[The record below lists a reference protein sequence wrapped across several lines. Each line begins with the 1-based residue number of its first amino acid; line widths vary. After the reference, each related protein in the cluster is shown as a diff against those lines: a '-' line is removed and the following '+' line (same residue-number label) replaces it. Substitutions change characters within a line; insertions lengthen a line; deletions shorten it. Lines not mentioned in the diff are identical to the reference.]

1 MRLLYL
7 SDADV
12 RAVGL
17 PMAEI
22 LRALEAAFR
31 EKGEGR
37 TEVPPKAAIHPA
49 PEALLHAM
57 PAWLPA
63 QRAAGVK
70 WVAAFPGNRSR
81 RLPAVSG
88 LIVLNDAE
96 TGLPVAVM
104 DARWITAQR
113 TGAATALAAK
123 FLARPESGMVGLL
136 GCGVQARSNLEALRE
151 VFSITGVRAFDRHP
165 ERAEALASEM
175 RESSGVDAAAVA
187 EPRSA
192 VAGLDIVVTAGA
204 ISRRPHG
211 TIQPGWLA
219 EGAFASLV
227 DFDSFWSREALREVD
242 KFCTDDSEQ
251 LARFQ
256 EMGFFQGI
264 PSVHAD
270 LGELAAGRKPGR
282 EVARERTV
290 ACNLGLALGDM
301 ASAALVYRRAVERG
315 LGSWLPL

>member
-22 LRALEAAFR
+22 LRALESAFQ

-37 TEVPPKAAIHPA
+37 SEVPPKAAIHPA

-81 RLPAVSG
+81 GLPTISG
-88 LIVLNDAE
+88 LIVLNDPE
-96 TGLPVAVM
+96 TGLPMAAM

-123 FLARPESGMVGLL
+123 FLARPESRTVGIL
-136 GCGVQARSNLEALRE
+136 GCGLQARSNLEALHE
-151 VFSITGVRAFDRHP
+151 IFGITGIRAFDRHP
-165 ERAEALASEM
+165 ERADAFASEA
-175 RESSGVDAAAVA
+175 RERFGVDAAAVA
-187 EPRSA
+187 DPRSA
-192 VAGLDIVVTAGA
+192 LAELDIVVTAGA
-204 ISRRPHG
+204 ISKLPHG
-211 TIQPGWLA
+211 TIQPGWLS

-227 DFDSFWSREALREVD
+227 DFDSFWSREALRETD

-256 EMGFFQGI
+256 ELGFFKEI
-264 PSVHAD
+264 PPVHAD
-270 LGELAAGRKPGR
+270 LGELVAGRKPGR
-282 EVARERTV
+282 ELARERTV
-290 ACNLGLALGDM
+290 ACNLGLALGDVV
-301 ASAALVYRRAVERG
+301 SAALVYRRAVDRG
-315 LGSWLPL
+315 LGTWLPL